1 MLIAYKNKKVEVS
14 GYLGRQ
20 NIEVAGPVSPADE
33 FTPVLRWNSR
43 VLWHPDYWVGNT
55 VTTESLAGGLTLLLS
70 ISLIYK
76 ETEE

>member
-33 FTPVLRWNSR
+33 FTPVLR
-43 VLWHPDYWVGNT
+43 
-55 VTTESLAGGLTLLLS
+55 
-70 ISLIYK
+70 
-76 ETEE
+76 